1 MALEAVMNESKQ
13 ETGSATAR
21 KPSRHSFTLIELL
34 VVVSVILILLG
45 ISLKIMGLVNRKAGV
60 ARTTWIVEQVKN
72 ALGAYYTSYGTY
84 PPGDKAANGY
94 TSVDWVDPL
103 ARPPYNDVEDWFVST
118 GLVYY
123 LKNMGEASR
132 WAHYIT
138 FVPNNSDT
146 KPVTNAVRV
155 ENRGPVPPYT
165 NGVQSIVDAWG
176 RKLRYVSSGTDGY
189 QSYRLWS
196 CGPNGADNNGGGDD
210 LGVTTGE

>member
-103 ARPPYNDVEDWFVST
+103 APPAVNDAENLFLST

-123 LKNMGEASR
+123 LKNMGEAPR

-155 ENRGPVPPYT
+155 EDRGHVPPYT

-176 RKLRYVSSGTDGY
+176 RKLRYESYTADGY
-189 QSYRLWS
+189 QSYRIWS
-196 CGPNGADNNGGGDD
+196 DGPNGTNDNGGGDD